1 MLLIKYI
8 MLFLVFA
15 SASLIGKYLSKRY
28 VYRLE
33 ELEELRNSLDIFK
46 TKIKFT
52 YEPLP
57 EIFEQISKISSKN
70 VSQIFKIAK
79 ENMKNINAGMA
90 WSEAI
95 ESNQNYLKNEDK
107 EILKMLSKMLGQTDA
122 EGQISQI
129 EITENFLDT
138 KIKEAQIEKQ
148 KNEKLYTKLG
158 TTIGLV
164 IVLILI

>member
-1 MLLIKYI
+1 MLIIKYI

-15 SASLIGKYLSKRY
+15 SASLIGKYLSKKY

-33 ELEELRNSLDIFK
+33 ELEELRNSLDILK

-57 EIFEQISKISSKN
+57 EIFDEISKISKKN
-70 VSQIFKIAK
+70 VAQIFKTAK
-79 ENMKNINAGMA
+79 ENMNSENAGIA
-90 WSEAI
+90 WNQAVEL
-95 ESNQNYLKNEDK
+95 NQNNLKDEDK
-107 EILKMLSKMLGQTDA
+107 EILKMMSKMLGQTDV

-129 EITENFLDT
+129 EITEKFLDT
-138 KIKEAQIEKQ
+138 KIQEAQIEKQ

-158 TTIGLV
+158 TTVGLV

>member
-1 MLLIKYI
+1 MLIIKYI

-15 SASLIGKYLSKRY
+15 SASLIGKYLSKKY

-33 ELEELRNSLDIFK
+33 ELEELRNSLDILK

-57 EIFEQISKISSKN
+57 EIFDEISKISKKN
-70 VSQIFKIAK
+70 VAQIFKTAK
-79 ENMKNINAGMA
+79 ENMNSENAGIA
-90 WSEAI
+90 WNQAI
-95 ESNQNYLKNEDK
+95 ESNQNNLNDEDK
-107 EILKMLSKMLGQTDA
+107 EVLKMMSKMLGQTDV

-129 EITENFLDT
+129 EITEKFLDT
-138 KIKEAQIEKQ
+138 KIQEAQIEKQ

-158 TTIGLV
+158 TTVGLV

>member
-1 MLLIKYI
+1 MLIIKYI
-8 MLFLVFA
+8 MLFFVFM
-15 SASLIGKYLSKRY
+15 SASMIGKYLAKRY

-33 ELEELRNSLDIFK
+33 ELEELRNSLEILK

-57 EIFEQISKISSKN
+57 EIFEQISKITSKN

-79 ENMKNINAGMA
+79 ENMKNKNAGMA
-90 WSEAI
+90 WNQAI
-95 ESNQNYLKNEDK
+95 EVNQNYLKNEDK
-107 EILKMLSKMLGQTDA
+107 EVLKMMSKMLGQTDA

-129 EITENFLDT
+129 EITEKFLDT
-138 KIKEAQIEKQ
+138 KINDAQIEKQ

>member
-1 MLLIKYI
+1 MQIIKYI
-8 MLFLVFA
+8 MLFFVFT
-15 SASLIGKYLSKRY
+15 SSSLIGKYLSKKY

-33 ELEELRNSLDIFK
+33 ELEELRNSLNILK

-57 EIFEQISKISSKN
+57 EIFEEISKVSKNN
-70 VSQIFKIAK
+70 VSQIFKDAK
-79 ENMKNINAGMA
+79 ENLRNDNAGIA
-90 WSEAI
+90 WKQAVEQ
-95 ESNQNYLKNEDK
+95 NQNNLKDEDK
-107 EILKMLSKMLGQTDA
+107 EILKMMSKMLGQTDV

-129 EITENFLDT
+129 EITEKFLDT
-138 KIKEAQIEKQ
+138 KIKDAQIEKQ

>member
-1 MLLIKYI
+1 MLIIKYI

-15 SASLIGKYLSKRY
+15 SASLIGKYLSKKY

-33 ELEELRNSLDIFK
+33 ELEELRNSLDILK

-57 EIFEQISKISSKN
+57 EIFDEISKISKKN
-70 VSQIFKIAK
+70 VAQIFKTAK
-79 ENMKNINAGMA
+79 ENMNSENAGIA
-90 WSEAI
+90 WNQAVEL
-95 ESNQNYLKNEDK
+95 NQNNLKDEDK
-107 EILKMLSKMLGQTDA
+107 EILKMMSKMLGQTDV

-129 EITENFLDT
+129 EITEKFLDT
-138 KIKEAQIEKQ
+138 KIQDAQIEKQ

-158 TTIGLV
+158 TTVGLV